1 MNFLEKLGKTV
12 KTAVQTVEHKSSS
25 AAQLNRIRAYIRSQE
40 KAEEQQFLALGR
52 YYYHTLRDGSNAVT
66 EGHCTELDSIEAN
79 LKSAREQLDFFYSCE
94 HPESASIGVIHGED
108 GPTAVFISHKNDAE
122 REEVTLDDV
131 QCFDTDPTA
140 DPAPADPNENDD
152 LPFEG

>member
-1 MNFLEKLGKTV
+1 MKFFEKIGKSV
-12 KTAVQTVEHKSSS
+12 QTAVQTVEQKNRS

-52 YYYHTLRDGSNAVT
+52 YYYHTLRDSGNVVT

-94 HPESASIGVIHGED
+94 HPESTSIGVIHGED
-108 GPTAVFISHKNDAE
+108 GPTAVFVSHKNHAE

-131 QCFDTDPTA
+131 QCFDTDPAAA
-140 DPAPADPNENDD
+140 DPDENAD